1 MKSKYDKI
9 INPKT
14 GRLVNV
20 NGNLGKNIINRY
32 LLELNGGRRKLIPR
46 VYTKKSQRANYKKAA
61 PSIKDLE
68 YVTSDAERYLK
79 TDGKVV
85 FSMVWPDGA
94 FKHEEKTHIH
104 QGHTFAMSR
113 NKDTLV
119 VYDNS
124 HDKKYYNR
132 DENNEKIW
140 DPKVVKNYQNVINK
154 LKGNRNLVFFT
165 LVTGIDKY
173 DKILDLG
180 QGSCMQYIEQL
191 IKDNLIQDLP
201 LKNMK
206 IKGDNGDTWLYNASK
221 NEINKIE
228 ATV

>member
-1 MKSKYDKI
+1 MKSKYEKI

-14 GRLVNV
+14 GKLVNV
-20 NGNLGKNIINRY
+20 NGKLGKKIINQY
-32 LLELNGGRRKLIPR
+32 LLVLKGGRGKVIPR
-46 VYTKKSQRANYKKAA
+46 VSTQKSQRSNYKKAA

-68 YVTSDAERYLK
+68 DVTSYAERDLK
-79 TDGKVV
+79 IDGKVV
-85 FSMVWPDGA
+85 FSMVWPSGA
-94 FKHEEKTHIH
+94 FKHEEKTYIH

-140 DPKVVKNYQNVINK
+140 DSKVVKNYQNVINK

-165 LVTGIDKY
+165 LVTGINRY
-173 DKILDLG
+173 DKILDQE
-180 QGSCMQYIEQL
+180 QGSCMQYIDEL

-201 LKNMK
+201 LNDIK
-206 IKGDNGDTWLYNASK
+206 IKGDNGDVWLYNSSK
-221 NEINKIE
+221 NEIYKIE
-228 ATV
+228 AVV